1 MRYLKCF
8 VCVCLFSVE
17 TGIWPALQS
26 AQAYGKEDSTWY
38 LNGREIRLDRNIWTY
53 AAPGTLEHSSRFP
66 LGKTGG
72 LLIKY
77 PENEKKRIVTVIR
90 SDPMTSFSKTLC
102 KKIASRSPASAIRA
116 GRKSCTVTIRNQA
129 THQSEIHWVMEDLK
143 NLKLVSFATVIPN
156 ARVQEI
162 KKDLD
167 QIQKDF
173 ER

>member
-1 MRYLKCF
+1 MRYVQCF
-8 VCVCLFSVE
+8 VCVWILSVAA
-17 TGIWPALQS
+17 GMSPALQS
-26 AQAYGKEDSTWY
+26 ARAHGREESTWY
-38 LNGREIRLDRNIWTY
+38 LNGREIRLDRKIWTY

-77 PENEKKRIVTVIR
+77 PENEKKRVVTVIR
-90 SDPMTSFSKTLC
+90 SDPMTTFSKTLC

-129 THQSEIHWVMEDLK
+129 NHQSEIHWVMEDLK

-156 ARVQEI
+156 ARIQEI

-167 QIQKDF
+167 QIQKVF